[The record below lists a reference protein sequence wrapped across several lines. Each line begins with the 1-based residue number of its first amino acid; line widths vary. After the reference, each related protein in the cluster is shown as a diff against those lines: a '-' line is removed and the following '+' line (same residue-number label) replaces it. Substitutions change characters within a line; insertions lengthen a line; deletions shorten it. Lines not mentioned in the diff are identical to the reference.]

1 MHGDNISTQF
11 LTVLENINKLKI
23 ILLDDVMSKSK
34 LSSDTD

>member
-11 LTVLENINKLKI
+11 LTVLENIDKLKF